1 MQPAERDLWAF
12 RAWTAL
18 KVRLSATPDRGMIC
32 GITSA
37 HGGDGRSTW
46 IDLLAG
52 AASNC
57 GFRTLTIT
65 IRPTPES
72 MVEHPRRA
80 TPGPAKLPSAA
91 PDSAALTAGV
101 LSHPGRIVEQ
111 LSLANG
117 RTRADISLPEWAWS
131 LERRRQWQSALEA
144 WSSIDRS
151 VILIELPP
159 ASAPET
165 VLLAENIPNLLWLAD
180 SGRSDA
186 AETRGDLETLLN
198 ARINI
203 VGAALNRE
211 RAVPVRSRFSRW
223 IGSGAAMALA
233 GLAWSAPAARA
244 QDAFSVVG
252 PAPRAGWQ
260 QRLTLGPGDVLS
272 FHLFGSPEL
281 TREEVPIGPDGCVSY
296 LEAENIV
303 AAGLTVDEL
312 RGRLNDELRKYRR
325 SPQAFVTP
333 VAYRSKKYY
342 MLGTVVQKGIFPLDR
357 PITIIEAVA
366 RSRGFETGM
375 SRGDTAET
383 TDFSRSFLERG
394 GRRMPV
400 NFERLFQRGDLSQ
413 NAALEPD
420 DYLYF
425 PAATSGQVYVLGEVR
440 TPGPTPWDS
449 EANALSAIAARGGFT
464 ERAWK
469 RRVLVVRG
477 SMDRPE
483 TFTVDVAGA
492 LVGNAPNLA
501 LQPGDLVYVSSS
513 PWIKAGELLDSA
525 AAAFVESAVVTWTG
539 INVGPDIISRPKIS
553 P

>member
-1 MQPAERDLWAF
+1 M
-12 RAWTAL
+12 
-18 KVRLSATPDRGMIC
+18 
-32 GITSA
+32 
-37 HGGDGRSTW
+37 
-46 IDLLAG
+46 
-52 AASNC
+52 
-57 GFRTLTIT
+57 
-65 IRPTPES
+65 
-72 MVEHPRRA
+72 
-80 TPGPAKLPSAA
+80 
-91 PDSAALTAGV
+91 
-101 LSHPGRIVEQ
+101 
-111 LSLANG
+111 
-117 RTRADISLPEWAWS
+117 
-131 LERRRQWQSALEA
+131 
-144 WSSIDRS
+144 
-151 VILIELPP
+151 
-159 ASAPET
+159 
-165 VLLAENIPNLLWLAD
+165 
-180 SGRSDA
+180 
-186 AETRGDLETLLN
+186 
-198 ARINI
+198 
-203 VGAALNRE
+203 
-211 RAVPVRSRFSRW
+211 
-223 IGSGAAMALA
+223 
-233 GLAWSAPAARA
+233 
-244 QDAFSVVG
+244 
-252 PAPRAGWQ
+252 
-260 QRLTLGPGDVLS
+260 
-272 FHLFGSPEL
+272 
-281 TREEVPIGPDGCVSY
+281 
-296 LEAENIV
+296 
-303 AAGLTVDEL
+303 DEL